1 MVQDS
6 AASFKFDFLLL
17 CFLPTTPVFVT
28 GLDWSHFARRYSGN
42 RFCFLLLWL
51 LRCFNSPGFLYQS
64 YEF

>member
-28 GLDWSHFARRYSGN
+28 GLDWSHFARATQGIAFAFYSSG
-42 RFCFLLLWL
+42 
-51 LRCFNSPGFLYQS
+51 Y
-64 YEF
+64 